1 VVDDVEAR
9 FALGP
14 VHGRDVEEH
23 VEAELVPERSDHVEQ
38 LCGLDQQCQHPVR
51 HGGLPDHAGEV
62 LANLFEDRLAH
73 GQNFSLMIGWRSRA
87 IRSCSFMMPSM
98 TISGRGG
105 QPGM

>member
-14 VHGRDVEEH
+14 VHRRDVEEH
-23 VEAELVPERSDHVEQ
+23 VEAELVPERSDHLEQ
-38 LCGLDQQCQHPVR
+38 VGRFDQECQHAMR

-73 GQNFSLMIGWRSRA
+73 AQ
-87 IRSCSFMMPSM
+87 
-98 TISGRGG
+98 
-105 QPGM
+105 